1 MPSTNQCFAGHHW
14 KWLFP
19 CKKKNIEQDVKHGTI
34 NQHVIISRSQL
45 STYYGFDIDRTKQF
59 NYSAII

>member
-1 MPSTNQCFAGHHW
+1 MV
-14 KWLFP
+14 KFP

-34 NQHVIISRSQL
+34 NQSINQHIIISRSQL